1 MTDKAAPEKKEDGA
15 RKKSQ
20 KRQRNWQIKIPCL
33 EGEFNEAA
41 EASRAA
47 GLSKAA
53 WGRAKMFGGNPGPR
67 SRRRLPIQEQA
78 LVKALAL
85 HGRYG
90 NNMNQIAHQLNAQG
104 EDALS
109 ADFRRALKE
118 WAEIRDAMYE
128 ALGRD
133 PSGSTPTGHTPA

>member
-1 MTDKAAPEKKEDGA
+1 MTDQATPENKKDGA

-47 GLSKAA
+47 GLSTAA
-53 WGRAKMFGGNPGPR
+53 WGRAMMFNGDPGPR
-67 SRRRLPIQEQA
+67 SRRRLPVKEQA
-78 LVKALAL
+78 LVKALAQL
-85 HGRYG
+85 GRYG

-104 EDALS
+104 EDALA

-118 WAEIRDAMYE
+118 WSEIRDAMYE
-128 ALGRD
+128 ALGRE
-133 PSGSTPTGHTPA
+133 PSGSTPSGLTPA

>member
-1 MTDKAAPEKKEDGA
+1 MTDKAVSESKTQG

-47 GLSKAA
+47 GLSTAA
-53 WGRAKMFGGNPGPR
+53 WGRAMMFGGNPGPR

-85 HGRYG
+85 LGRYG
-90 NNMNQIAHQLNAQG
+90 NNMNQIAHQLNAHG

-109 ADFRRALKE
+109 SDFRRALKE
-118 WAEIRDAMYE
+118 WSEIRDAMYE